1 MLVVISPAKKLNMQP
16 LDDCPSTRPMFEHE
30 ASELAEKMQNLS
42 PGELRSMMGI
52 SENLATLNAERFARF
67 GSQDKKPA
75 IYTFAGD
82 TYFGLEAATLAPE
95 AMAWAQNHLRVLS
108 GLYGILRPL
117 DEIEPYR
124 LEMGSRLATAE
135 ARSLYQYWGYKISN
149 ALNAQAETTKSSL
162 LVNCASKEYFGAVD
176 LAALKLPI
184 VTPVFMENKSGKAKI
199 VSFHAKRARGAM
211 ARFIVQNK
219 LTDREDLKEFNA
231 GGYRYHL
238 GQSTTDSLV
247 YIR

>member
-1 MLVVISPAKKLNMQP
+1 MLVVISPAKKLDMQP
-16 LDDCPSTRPMFEHE
+16 FDDCPSTQPMFERE
-30 ASELAEKMQNLS
+30 VSELAEEMRNLS
-42 PGELRSMMGI
+42 LGDLRSLMGI
-52 SENLATLNAERFARF
+52 SENLATLNADRFARF

-75 IYTFAGD
+75 VLAFAGD
-82 TYFGLEAATLAPE
+82 TYLGLKAATLAPE

-108 GLYGILRPL
+108 GLYGVLRPL

-124 LEMGSRLATAE
+124 LEMGSRLAIAE
-135 ARSLYQYWGYKISN
+135 AQSLYQYWGRKISD

-176 LAALKLPI
+176 LATLALPI

-199 VSFHAKRARGAM
+199 ISFHAKKARGSM

-231 GGYRYHL
+231 SGYCYQPDR
-238 GQSTTDSLV
+238 STPDRLV
-247 YIR
+247 FTR